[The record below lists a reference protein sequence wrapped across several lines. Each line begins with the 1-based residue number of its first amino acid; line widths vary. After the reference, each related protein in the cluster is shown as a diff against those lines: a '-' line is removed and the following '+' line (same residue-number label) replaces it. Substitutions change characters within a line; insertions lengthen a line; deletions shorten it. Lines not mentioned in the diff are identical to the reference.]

1 MSRLFREQR
10 NDVIIAHPARTHD
23 ICFAQRR
30 HGSAP
35 ILALGRASPEQV
47 ECGAV
52 VAGLEQ
58 VGADRLGE
66 GGIVDLQRDI
76 FAGLLSSATPARADL
91 RSILVASV
99 NPIVWRVLGIG
110 VLGRNKCELDVEGE
124 RAQAPGEAMLGAGE
138 GADLCHVVVLSV
150 GGGEVVGKPANG

>member
-1 MSRLFREQR
+1 MSRLFRGQR
-10 NDVIIAHPARTHD
+10 NDGIIAHPARTPD

-58 VGADRLGE
+58 VGTDRLGE
-66 GGIVDLQRDI
+66 RRIVDLQRDI
-76 FAGLLSSATPARADL
+76 FAGLLSGATPGLPDP

-99 NPIVWRVLGIG
+99 NPIVWRVLGTA
-110 VLGRNKCELDVEGE
+110 VLGRNE
-124 RAQAPGEAMLGAGE
+124 
-138 GADLCHVVVLSV
+138 
-150 GGGEVVGKPANG
+150 